1 MCLYSGCMGLMG
13 EPFFLNNLSLNHSQM
28 VLSAL
33 RSIILKSKWWK
44 AIYDV
49 FLDLVSVKLSHWAEG
64 CLLQEISEWCQSVP
78 ALLFLFPLPSLF
90 LTNTAAEKFE
100 RRLFVGFLNGAQS
113 RLFGTTLKC
122 HLNSWWVPTLQSF
135 QLLMIIAMLLILR
148 HCEVQNMIKRS
159 HMICWHAVSIKSF
172 ETYLLVRIGI
182 SWDQSC

>member
-1 MCLYSGCMGLMG
+1 MQLETLFSRQLLHLFSYMKANTNTPEHRNSILIITHKVVNLRHPTHKTQFLATWWISSPMCLYSGCMGLMG

-78 ALLFLFPLPSLF
+78 ALLFLFPFTIF
-90 LTNTAAEKFE
+90 LSDKYHCGEVCEETVCRIFE
-100 RRLFVGFLNGAQS
+100 WGAIKAF
-113 RLFGTTLKC
+113 RD
-122 HLNSWWVPTLQSF
+122 NS
-135 QLLMIIAMLLILR
+135 
-148 HCEVQNMIKRS
+148 
-159 HMICWHAVSIKSF
+159 
-172 ETYLLVRIGI
+172 
-182 SWDQSC
+182 